1 MGKIIDAIFI
11 FLGCIWYIIIWG
23 LGLKFLFYFHKYI
36 SDNSF
41 LNFKTLL
48 SINPNQPYYSLA
60 TFMIRETR
68 IGLDVVGS
76 QIMGLLFL
84 KKLKLLLIIM
94 KIQKIKILFQKM
106 IIMNGMK
113 I

>member
-41 LNFKTLL
+41 LNFIFYIVVIFCIYKILKQ
-48 SINPNQPYYSLA
+48 IKEIYYIKNIL
-60 TFMIRETR
+60 E
-68 IGLDVVGS
+68 
-76 QIMGLLFL
+76 
-84 KKLKLLLIIM
+84 KM

-113 I
+113 IEKGKEKKKIKRKN